1 MPDFEFGLL
10 NATRFNLEK
19 HEISLVNY
27 ARFGDEFLAKLAA
40 DVHIEFALPVTVYEN
55 YTDLSICFDPTRR
68 QYNANDLLKLVNA
81 FPVNGSVKKIGLFQV
96 DLFIPILTYIFGQA
110 EFKGRNGVVSGYR
123 LRNEQYGLSANSEL
137 LAGRFCKVVIHE
149 LGHAFGLI
157 HCHVPNCVM
166 RPSTYVEDIDQ
177 KKPHFCNKCRIELNH
192 LLG

>member
-1 MPDFEFGLL
+1 M
-10 NATRFNLEK
+10 EK
-19 HEISLVNY
+19 HEILLVNY

-40 DVHIEFALPVTVYEN
+40 DVQIEFALPVTVHEN
-55 YTDLSICFDPTRR
+55 YTDLSNCFDAARR

-81 FPVNGSVKKIGLFQV
+81 FPVDDRVKKIGLFQV

-110 EFKGRNGVVSGYR
+110 EFKGRNGVVSVYR
-123 LRNEQYGLSANSEL
+123 LRNEQYGLLADNEL
-137 LAGRFCKVVIHE
+137 LAERLCKVVIHE

-177 KKPHFCNKCRIELNH
+177 KKPHFCNKCRDELS
-192 LLG
+192 LLIG